1 MTGTALPAS
10 SDDGRAAPGVHAGS
24 DAVIAAGA
32 SAAAAASA
40 ATVPRALRVAVVDE
54 ETPITQL
61 LSLALGME
69 GWDVRVF
76 ATGRAAVAAAVEDAP
91 DAMLL
96 DMMLPDVS
104 GVEVAAELRRAGVAT
119 PVVFLTGRDSLE
131 DRLAAFGA
139 GADDYVTKPF
149 GLEEVVGTVRDLFRR
164 RGLAPA
170 LVTAG
175 DLVLDPVTGEAW
187 LAGVPLELD
196 PTELVVVQALAEEP
210 THRLSRRELVHRL
223 TDAGWDL
230 VAPRALLDLP
240 SVTGRR
246 AGRDQVALLAVAGD
260 DLVLAPAA

>member
-1 MTGTALPAS
+1 MTVPALPAP
-10 SDDGRAAPGVHAGS
+10 DDRRPAPGPRAGADGVGS
-24 DAVIAAGA
+24 PAPTASAA
-32 SAAAAASA
+32 SAAATA
-40 ATVPRALRVAVVDE
+40 PRALQVAVVDE
-54 ETPITQL
+54 EAPITQL
-61 LSLALGME
+61 LSLALRME

-76 ATGRAAVAAAVEDAP
+76 ATGGAAIAAAVEDAP

-104 GVEVAAELRRAGVAT
+104 GVEVVAELRRAGVAT

-175 DLVLDPVTGEAW
+175 DLVLDPATGEAW

-196 PTELVVVQALAEEP
+196 PVELVVVQALAEEP
-210 THRLSRRELVHRL
+210 ARRLPMRELAHRV
-223 TDAGWDL
+223 AGAGGAAVD
-230 VAPRALLDLP
+230 PRALLDLP
-240 SVTGRR
+240 VVTGRR
-246 AGRDQVALLAVAGD
+246 AGHDRMVLLVASGD
-260 DLVLAPAA
+260 DLVLAPAR

>member
-10 SDDGRAAPGVHAGS
+10 HDDGRAVPGAR
-24 DAVIAAGA
+24 AGA
-32 SAAAAASA
+32 DAAAPAASTASVA
-40 ATVPRALRVAVVDE
+40 ATAPRALRVAVVDE
-54 ETPITQL
+54 EAPITQL

-76 ATGRAAVAAAVEDAP
+76 GSGRAAIAAAVEDAP

-104 GVEVAAELRRAGVAT
+104 GVEVVAELRRAGVAT

-170 LVTAG
+170 LVTVG
-175 DLVLDPVTGEAW
+175 DLVLDPATGEAW

-196 PTELVVVQALAEEP
+196 PIELVVVQALAAEP
-210 THRLSRRELVHRL
+210 TRRLPLRELAQRL
-223 TDAGWDL
+223 TDAGHDP
-230 VAPRALLDLP
+230 VAPLALLDLP
-240 SVTGRR
+240 VVTGRR
-246 AGRDQVALLAVAGD
+246 AGHDRIVLLAASGD
-260 DLVLAPAA
+260 DLVLAPAG